1 MFGSLLYGVLRWP
14 SRVRQDT
21 GGQSRVSSHLTP
33 ADSTHSCELKQRTS
47 PSHLRSCRVVRRRGS
62 YLLCATRISSQSFTD
77 RATPADTYSVRRRRR
92 PDPSRC
98 SRRTDSS
105 HKRQRRHPSRHTNAD
120 TDTPSPL
127 PNSIF
132 EMANPAL
139 AASRSKTPRAN
150 ARESDMQMF
159 GGHKR
164 RGRLL
169 IHMPSDERTPGR
181 QDPQGEPDSAG
192 SKHHHIC
199 AIPC

>member
-98 SRRTDSS
+98 SRRTDT
-105 HKRQRRHPSRHTNAD
+105 HHTSDSAD
-120 TDTPSPL
+120 TRHDTQTRTPTPHPHCQIAFSKWQTQPL
-127 PNSIF
+127 PL
-132 EMANPAL
+132 L
-139 AASRSKTPRAN
+139 APRPLVPTH
-150 ARESDMQMF
+150 ARATC
-159 GGHKR
+159 R
-164 RGRLL
+164 C
-169 IHMPSDERTPGR
+169 
-181 QDPQGEPDSAG
+181 SADTNVEDDF
-192 SKHHHIC
+192 
-199 AIPC
+199 